1 LRKIN
6 REQSLWLIGKIS
18 VFGTGNGRLWLFDDT
33 IVDAG
38 GSVPEILVFAS
49 SWEFVA
55 GKVLAVKDLLCGIDF
70 FKLRFGLGLWGNG
83 WGFEVGNNKV
93 RS

>member
-38 GSVPEILVFAS
+38 GSVPEILVFAC

-55 GKVLAVKDLLCGIDF
+55 GEVLAVKDLLCGVDF